1 MDSFLNFVTPGS
13 LGATG
18 DCRALHP
25 LRKPPWERPVTDR
38 KNGCSERRAVGC
50 WGRHGSTS
58 LEEPDSA
65 GLHENTARWCVML
78 TYAQLPSSETLTPF
92 SKYLQAA
99 THILHVLSSLPCT
112 AIPTPPVAGH
122 HKDRYRAKPDKSTT
136 GHGDACGARERPTA
150 GDVCTGHSKRITATL
165 HTTDPISILHFEGS

>member
-50 WGRHGSTS
+50 WGRHR
-58 LEEPDSA
+58 E
-65 GLHENTARWCVML
+65 
-78 TYAQLPSSETLTPF
+78 Y
-92 SKYLQAA
+92 
-99 THILHVLSSLPCT
+99 
-112 AIPTPPVAGH
+112 VAG
-122 HKDRYRAKPDKSTT
+122 RARF
-136 GHGDACGARERPTA
+136 GRAA
-150 GDVCTGHSKRITATL
+150 
-165 HTTDPISILHFEGS
+165 